1 MANQSP
7 SQYNSSRSNSAQS
20 NSAQSDPSFTDE
32 IMELLIRFVTVWRVE
47 LVLLA
52 LPTTLGIWLYV
63 QLGPIAAGV
72 ITGAVVVAVVVPPP
86 PRRLLARILHR
97 ESVRRHLDVA
107 FASLVGVLADR
118 RPIIGTVVG
127 TKGGDRVQLRLRH
140 GTSIEELERARAI
153 IASSLGVRD
162 VRMAVDPA
170 HQNLVTLTII
180 RHDPFASNG
189 LPCPMVKAKSFDA
202 WEPIPVG
209 MDEEGEIV
217 HLSLVEHNV
226 LFGGEPGGGKSV
238 ALSVLVAAF
247 ALDPSVA
254 LWLFDGKLVELAPWS
269 GCAERF
275 VGPDITLAIS
285 VLQELRAE
293 MDHRY
298 NELVTRKG
306 KKVTPGDGLSLH
318 VVVIDELALYVAGVD
333 KKLADRF
340 AELLRDL
347 VARGRAAGII
357 VVAATQKP
365 LTDIVPSALR
375 DLFGFRWALRCATRE
390 ASDTVLGSGWS
401 SRGFSASDIAP
412 SMRGVGL
419 LLHEGGVPV
428 RLRSFH
434 LTDTDV
440 GAIAERASLLR
451 STGHGSIGELEPG
464 PAR

>member
-1 MANQSP
+1 MVNQSP
-7 SQYNSSRSNSAQS
+7 SRSNSAQS
-20 NSAQSDPSFTDE
+20 NPSFSEE
-32 IMELLIRFVTVWRVE
+32 IMELVIRFVTVWRVE

-52 LPTTLGIWLYV
+52 LPTALGIWLYLR
-63 QLGPIAAGV
+63 LGPIAAGV
-72 ITGAVVVAVVVPPP
+72 ITGAVVLAIVVPPP
-86 PRRLLARILHR
+86 PRHLLVRILHR

-107 FASLVGVLADR
+107 FASLAGMLSDR
-118 RPIIGTVVG
+118 PPIIGTVIR
-127 TKGGDRVQLRLRH
+127 THGGDRVQLRLRH
-140 GTSIEELERARAI
+140 GTSIEELERAAAV

-162 VRMAVDPA
+162 VAMAVDPS

-180 RHDPFASNG
+180 RRDPFETTG
-189 LPCPMVKAKSFDA
+189 LPCPMVKFKGFDA

-209 MDEEGEIV
+209 LDEEGEIV
-217 HLSLVEHNV
+217 HLSLPEHNV
-226 LFGGEPGGGKSV
+226 LVGGEPGGGKSV

-269 GCAERF
+269 KCAERF
-275 VGPDITLAIS
+275 VGPDITLAIA

-298 NELVTRKG
+298 DELVARKV

-318 VVVIDELALYVAGVD
+318 VLVIDELALYVAGID

-357 VVAATQKP
+357 VLAATQKP
-365 LTDIVPSALR
+365 SIDIVPSALR
-375 DLFGFRWALRCATRE
+375 DLFGFRWAMRCATRE

-401 SRGFSASDIAP
+401 TRGFSAADIAP

-419 LLHEGGVPV
+419 LLHEGGIPV

-434 LTDTDV
+434 LSDADV
-440 GAIAERASLLR
+440 GVIAERAHRLR
-451 STGHGSIGELEPG
+451 HCGSSATGKREP
-464 PAR
+464 